1 MTTTNSTAVQA
12 LTACAAGGDA
22 EAADTL
28 AAALAEVPP
37 PGTPPFLRL
46 LARAGRSGRGVP
58 AGEDAAR
65 LRALGIAAPE
75 RWPPGR
81 AARAAVVVAA
91 AVVAGAEAPARL
103 TAALR
108 TSDTEERAAILQALV
123 LLPEPG
129 RFAALAA
136 DACRSSVQTVFEAVA
151 CDNRF
156 PAAHF
161 ADPVFNQMVLK
172 AVFTGAPLARVAG
185 LADRVTPEL
194 RRMAADFRA
203 ERLAAG
209 RPVPPDLDVLLA
221 FEPGNP
227 TR

>member
-1 MTTTNSTAVQA
+1 MSTAAEA
-12 LTACAAGGDA
+12 LAACAAGGDA
-22 EAADTL
+22 EAAHAL
-28 AAALAEVPP
+28 AAALAEPPP

-46 LARAGRSGRGVP
+46 LARAGRAGRGVP

-65 LRALGIAAPE
+65 LRALGLVAPE

-81 AARAAVVVAA
+81 AARAAVIVAA
-91 AVVAGAEAPARL
+91 ATAAGAEAPARL
-103 TAALR
+103 TAAFR
-108 TSDTEERAAILQALV
+108 TSDSEERAAILQVLP
-123 LLPEPG
+123 LLPAPG

-161 ADPVFNQMVLK
+161 ADLAFNQMVLK

-185 LADRVTPEL
+185 LAGRVTPEL

-209 RPVPPDLDVLLA
+209 RPVPADLDTLLA
-221 FEPGNP
+221 FPDAG
-227 TR
+227 R

>member
-1 MTTTNSTAVQA
+1 MSGDA
-12 LTACAAGGDA
+12 LDALVACAALGDDL
-22 EAADTL
+22 AATL
-28 AAALAEVPP
+28 AAPP
-37 PGTPPFLRL
+37 LPGTPPFLRL
-46 LARAGRSGRGVP
+46 LARAGRAGRGVP
-58 AGEDAAR
+58 MEETTAR
-65 LRALGIAAPE
+65 LRALGVAAPE

-81 AARAAVVVAA
+81 AARAAVIVAA
-91 AVVAGAEAPARL
+91 ATAAGAEAPGRL

-108 TSDTEERAAILQALV
+108 TSDNEERAAILQVLP

-129 RFAALAA
+129 RFSALAA
-136 DACRSSVQTVFEAVA
+136 DACRSSVQTVFEAIA
-151 CDNRF
+151 CDNCF
-156 PAAHF
+156 PSAHF

-185 LADRVTPEL
+185 LAERLTPEL

-209 RPVPPDLDVLLA
+209 RPVPVDLDTLLA
-221 FEPGNP
+221 LEPGNP